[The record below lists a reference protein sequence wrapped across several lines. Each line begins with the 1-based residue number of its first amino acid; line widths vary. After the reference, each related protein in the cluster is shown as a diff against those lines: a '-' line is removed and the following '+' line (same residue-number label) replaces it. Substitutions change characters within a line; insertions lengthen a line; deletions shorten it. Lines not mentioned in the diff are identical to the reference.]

1 MKNGT
6 GPCRFLKV
14 VHCVTKVRPVVGKM
28 QISPKKVDLVE
39 DQRFTT
45 RNIYSMS
52 HPSTTY

>member
-6 GPCRFLKV
+6 GTCRFLKV